1 MNSANRDA
9 PYREGGGTCELWIGR
24 MIHLM
29 LYHHLMMVRDKK
41 QGANKEEIEAFGF
54 EGSSHGDAI

>member
-29 LYHHLMMVRDKK
+29 VYHHLMMVRDKK
-41 QGANKEEIEAFGF
+41 QGANKEEIEASGF
-54 EGSSHGDAI
+54 EGLSHGDAI